1 MKTHATRLLVIAAV
15 LAGGAVLSGC
25 PKRPEV
31 SQSRTTAMGPAA
43 AALPSPPRAPGAA
56 PPREPGVTKPA
67 PPQEGA
73 VPAPPSAAAP
83 PPPAP
88 PAAAPPVVPVQPA
101 PAPPPEPAPQAA
113 APPAGAEAQ
122 AAPPGA
128 KPAVG
133 APPLKDIFFDFDM
146 AVIRPDQR
154 PALDENVAWL
164 KANAQ
169 ATITI
174 EGHCDERGT
183 VEYNVALGE
192 RRAKA
197 VKDHLVAA
205 GIEEARIRTVSFGE
219 ERPFVLGH
227 DESAWKWNRRAHF
240 LLAPQ

>member
-73 VPAPPSAAAP
+73 VPAPPSA
-83 PPPAP
+83 
-88 PAAAPPVVPVQPA
+88 
-101 PAPPPEPAPQAA
+101 
-113 APPAGAEAQ
+113 